1 MTMNP
6 EDLQTL
12 VESLRSFRGESEW
25 VEFKFNYDNPE
36 EIGEYISALSNSAA
50 LWTQPR
56 GYLVWGIDDKSH
68 AVIGT
73 KFQPRKKMVSN
84 QGKNGNQELESWL
97 INHLT
102 PGIEIKF
109 HEGLIDEKPVV
120 VFEIQAAFSHPVRFK
135 SLEYIRIGTYKKNL
149 KDYPEKE
156 RRLWE
161 IFRSES
167 FEKSTA
173 RESLTDDQ
181 VLLEIDYAA
190 YFQLTEQPVPDNR
203 SAIIR
208 RLESEG
214 IIKESLRGK
223 YSITNIGVLLFAN
236 ELSRFGRLGRK
247 ALRVIIYRGV
257 NRINTMKEHIF
268 KKGYAAVFKEAVEYI
283 NDQLPRSEEIG
294 QALRREVRVYPE
306 IAIRELV
313 ANALIHQD
321 FNLTGNGPTVEI
333 FDNRIEITNPGIPL
347 IDTLRFIDEPPQ
359 SRNEELA
366 ALMRRMNICEE
377 RGSGIDKVIFQIELY
392 QLPPP
397 DFRVTDGSTIAV
409 LFQPVNLSEMG
420 RQEKVRAC
428 YQHACL
434 QWVSGT
440 QMSNSSLRKRL
451 GIKDSNYPMASRI
464 LKDSIGDG
472 LIKPYGEQNSKKAA
486 KYVPFWA

>member
-1 MTMNP
+1 MINTHEN
-6 EDLQTL
+6 LQML
-12 VESLRSFRGESEW
+12 IKRLLSLGGESEW
-25 VEFKFNYDNPE
+25 VEFKHNFDQSE

-50 LWTQPR
+50 LSNQPI
-56 GYLVWGIDDKSH
+56 GYLVWGIDDKNHSI
-68 AVIGT
+68 IGT
-73 KFQPRKKMVSN
+73 KFQPKKKMVGN
-84 QGKNGNQELESWL
+84 TTKNGNQELESWL

-102 PGIEIKF
+102 PGIEVRF
-109 HEGLIDEKPVV
+109 HEGIIEEKNVV

-135 SLEYIRIGTYKKNL
+135 SNEYIRIGTYKKNL
-149 KDYPEKE
+149 KDFPEKE
-156 RRLWE
+156 RRLWD
-161 IFRSES
+161 IFRNES
-167 FEKSTA
+167 FEKSVA
-173 RESLTDDQ
+173 REYLTDDQ
-181 VLLEIDYAA
+181 ILLELDYAA
-190 YFQLTEQPVPDNR
+190 YFQLTEQPVPNNR
-203 SAIIR
+203 LAIIH

-214 IIKESLRGK
+214 IIKEYLTGK
-223 YSITNIGVLLFAN
+223 FSITNIGALLFAN

-247 ALRVIIYRGV
+247 TLRVIIYRGI
-257 NRINTMKEHIF
+257 NRVDTIKEQVF
-268 KKGYAAVFKEAVEYI
+268 KKGYAAVFEEAVAYI
-283 NDQLPRSEEIG
+283 NDQLPRNEEIG

-306 IAIRELV
+306 KAIRELV

-333 FDNRIEITNPGIPL
+333 FENRIEITNPGIPL

-366 ALMRRMNICEE
+366 ALMRRMHICEE

-397 DFRVTDGSTIAV
+397 DFRVTTGNTIAV
-409 LFQPVNLSEMG
+409 LFKAANLSEMG
-420 RQEKVRAC
+420 RQEKVRAS

-440 QMSNSSLRKRL
+440 QMSNNSLRKRL

-464 LKDSIGDG
+464 LKDAITDG
-472 LIKPYGEQNSKKAA
+472 LIKPYGDQNSKKAA